1 MINIT
6 TALKPGYNKV
16 QFAIILLGNSGRKPC
31 AAHESWPKTQIWL
44 NVMWMSG
51 GKHIQA
57 SETLKSAYFNMSG
70 FALPNF
76 RQGNLG
82 HPGLSMHASD
92 PCDEEIQ
99 NHPKKISYHH
109 NVTPSMIDFLF
120 RHKGSVSRQSRP
132 ILSGITL
139 PHPIYGFGKYKC
151 IQYKEKR

>member
-1 MINIT
+1 MSC
-6 TALKPGYNKV
+6 
-16 QFAIILLGNSGRKPC
+16 GN
-31 AAHESWPKTQIWL
+31 
-44 NVMWMSG
+44 
-51 GKHIQA
+51 HIQA

-139 PHPIYGFGKYKC
+139 PHPTVADCQVPNMVFLVMYISTTVFPIPPFFPRLKSGG
-151 IQYKEKR
+151 IGGSTVVT

>member
-1 MINIT
+1 
-6 TALKPGYNKV
+6 
-16 QFAIILLGNSGRKPC
+16 
-31 AAHESWPKTQIWL
+31 
-44 NVMWMSG
+44 MWMSCG
-51 GKHIQA
+51 NHIQA

-120 RHKGSVSRQSRP
+120 RHKGSLSRQSRP

-139 PHPIYGFGKYKC
+139 PHPISRNPQNRPRAKQFFCDYMVKFYQIC
-151 IQYKEKR
+151 MSPISCSSA

>member
-1 MINIT
+1 
-6 TALKPGYNKV
+6 
-16 QFAIILLGNSGRKPC
+16 
-31 AAHESWPKTQIWL
+31 
-44 NVMWMSG
+44 MSC

-109 NVTPSMIDFLF
+109 NVTPSMIDLLF

-139 PHPIYGFGKYKC
+139 PHPNDLFECHEYHYHKIEMPMEHYTFAV
-151 IQYKEKR
+151 

>member
-1 MINIT
+1 
-6 TALKPGYNKV
+6 
-16 QFAIILLGNSGRKPC
+16 
-31 AAHESWPKTQIWL
+31 
-44 NVMWMSG
+44 MWMSCG
-51 GKHIQA
+51 NHIQA

-109 NVTPSMIDFLF
+109 NVTPSMIDLLF

-139 PHPIYGFGKYKC
+139 PHPTAV
-151 IQYKEKR
+151 QSTAW